1 MSSLSRL
8 CCARGWEMSKA
19 LQAAKIREIREAL
32 VATGCTTL
40 SEQTHALGLCR
51 STTWTVLQAAHKN
64 SGLSPA
70 VINRMLDCPQLPTAV
85 RRKVLEYVAE
95 KLSGRYG
102 HSETQLHRFTCKLT
116 ITNAIRFDP
125 NPPPGA
131 LYDAR
136 APVAWISRRP
146 VRAPPQT
153 VPRKSRP
160 ELTSATTRERHT
172 SLERKS

>member
-1 MSSLSRL
+1 
-8 CCARGWEMSKA
+8 MSKA

-116 ITNAIRFDP
+116 ITNAAWFDL
-125 NPPPGA
+125 NPPRFHDFSGA
-131 LYDAR
+131 MADGGSGR
-136 APVAWISRRP
+136 APVRR
-146 VRAPPQT
+146 
-153 VPRKSRP
+153 
-160 ELTSATTRERHT
+160 
-172 SLERKS
+172 